1 MSGRRLLIGA
11 IVMGIA
17 VPAILFF
24 FLELATFSEFFTV
37 SATCFLAWGV
47 ADLAGDLLARPRLE
61 NRSPGT
67 ALRDIEMPGA
77 TGEEKDPSI

>member
-11 IVMGIA
+11 LVMGIA

-24 FLELATFSEFFTV
+24 FLELARFSELFTV
-37 SATCFLAWGV
+37 SATCFLAWGI
-47 ADLAGDLLARPRLE
+47 ADFAADVLARPRLQ

-67 ALRDIEMPGA
+67 ALREIEMPGHS
-77 TGEEKDPSI
+77 TEEKDS